1 MLPWPVRPVLARAQA
16 LMLPPLALSIFFLAA
31 ASTAAEFPS
40 ATVAD
45 TAGVNTGVNTKSLD
59 DQDLLKI

>member
-1 MLPWPVRPVLARAQA
+1 MLA
-16 LMLPPLALSIFFLAA
+16 PLALSIFFLAA